1 MSQFFEGYEHS
12 RAEMND
18 MRRLVNE
25 INNNTQE
32 SYEQN
37 EQSYNDLNAG
47 IRSDYK
53 KDQINQMIQHCLA
66 INKAMTK
73 DHDFEQFEQQTE
85 ESYQYRGG
93 MNVASDHYK
102 DYTLENIKNRVQIYS
117 ITDENYEDVPIQ
129 KIRKHKK
136 RRVQKY

>member
-18 MRRLVNE
+18 MTRFVNE
-25 INNNTQE
+25 INSNTQE
-32 SYEQN
+32 IYEQS

-47 IRSDYK
+47 IRSEYK
-53 KDQINQMIQHCLA
+53 KNQINHMIQHCLA

-73 DHDFEQFEQQTE
+73 DHDSEQFDQQTE

-102 DYTLENIKNRVQIYS
+102 DYTLENIKNNVQIYS
-117 ITDENYEDVPIQ
+117 ITDESYEDIPVQ
-129 KIRKHKK
+129 KVKKYKK